1 MEIYIVVI
9 KTRTTLLSK
18 TKKKIPNIQG
28 NNSIANRISELCLSM
43 DTESELT
50 DFNDFHSA
58 SSSIVQSP
66 NITKI
71 SFSNA
76 ENTKNTSH
84 QYNTRS
90 RTQSSRS

>member
-1 MEIYIVVI
+1 MGQKSLVDAGQSE
-9 KTRTTLLSK
+9 
-18 TKKKIPNIQG
+18 IPNIQG
-28 NNSIANRISELCLSM
+28 NNSIAHRISELCLTM

-71 SFSNA
+71 SFSNGK
-76 ENTKNTSH
+76 NTENTSH